1 MSEERADRGV
11 VPARPDIPGS
21 ATPSIALPPGASPG
35 LAPPLGETRI
45 GGRRVVWGARTL
57 VMGILNVTPDSF
69 SGDGLL
75 GAGDPVETAV
85 VIARRMVDEG
95 ADILDVGGESTR
107 PGHEIVDETT
117 EAGRVLPVIRAV
129 RAALP
134 DVAISIDTTKPIVAS
149 AAFAAGASLLN
160 DVWGVRADE
169 PLLRVAADH
178 DVPVVLMHN
187 RVEARYVN
195 VIGEVVADLQRA
207 VEAAVRY
214 GVRWENILVDPG
226 IGFGKTPDQNLA
238 VLEELAALRVL
249 ARPIVLGT
257 SRKSTLGRLLDL
269 APDQRVE
276 ATIATTVLGV
286 AAGVD
291 VVRVHDVRPNR
302 RATSVADAIVRGWR
316 PAGWES
322 RPATPRTAR

>member
-1 MSEERADRGV
+1 
-11 VPARPDIPGS
+11 
-21 ATPSIALPPGASPG
+21 
-35 LAPPLGETRI
+35 
-45 GGRRVVWGARTL
+45 
-57 VMGILNVTPDSF
+57 
-69 SGDGLL
+69 
-75 GAGDPVETAV
+75 
-85 VIARRMVDEG
+85 
-95 ADILDVGGESTR
+95 
-107 PGHEIVDETT
+107 
-117 EAGRVLPVIRAV
+117 
-129 RAALP
+129 
-134 DVAISIDTTKPIVAS
+134 
-149 AAFAAGASLLN
+149 
-160 DVWGVRADE
+160 
-169 PLLRVAADH
+169 
-178 DVPVVLMHN
+178 N

-214 GVRWENILVDPG
+214 GVRWENVLVDPG

-302 RATSVADAIVRGWR
+302 RAASAADAIVRGWR
-316 PAGWES
+316 PAGWAS
-322 RPATPRTAR
+322 GPATSASTR